1 MQREQRVYVGT
12 SNLSGHFRG
21 KSFPVT
27 DLPTRLQR
35 GLGLAPTNIFL
46 SAFGSNQMTTFG
58 TQGKCFYFAI
68 QILEY
73 LFRSTAVLAS
83 IFSSATLKQRRV
95 RPEDF
100 ALDKFYVALLIG

>member
-58 TQGKCFYFAI
+58 TQGEVFLLRDPDTRVFVPFDGSTSEYFFLGDI
-68 QILEY
+68 K
-73 LFRSTAVLAS
+73 TAPGEA
-83 IFSSATLKQRRV
+83 
-95 RPEDF
+95 
-100 ALDKFYVALLIG
+100 